1 MSSFLK
7 VVWHHS
13 HPDEPVL
20 LYSELDSERYEVRK
34 VEVYRDGR
42 RGFADQSRSVGGSML
57 GEIPAPTVPEFADEP
72 EDFEAS
78 EISEA
83 EFESQWSAAVSADGT
98 IQE

>member
-13 HPDEPVL
+13 HPDEPVW
-20 LYSELDSERYEVRK
+20 LYSELDGERYEVRK

-42 RGFADQSRSVGGSML
+42 RGFADQARSVGGSML
-57 GEIPAPTVPEFADEP
+57 GEIPAPTIPEFADEP

-83 EFESQWSAAVSADGT
+83 EFESQWSAAISADGA